1 MKRKAL
7 RAAFPHTLPVLTGY
21 AFLGLAYGILMQSA
35 GFPFWYPALISLV
48 VYAGSMQYAAVP
60 LLGAAFDPAGAF
72 FLTLMVNARHLFYG
86 VSMLEP
92 YRAAGKKT
100 PYLVFA
106 MSDETFSVNVSA
118 CPPEGV
124 DRGWFMF
131 WVSLLDQFY
140 WVAASA
146 LGGLL
151 GRVLTVSTKGIEF
164 VMTALFVTIFTGQWM
179 EDREHR
185 PALVRLRAVVSFGFW
200 GGQFYSARDGA
211 YCIAA
216 ACNAART
223 GQKGGGTMT
232 TAQSLI
238 TIGIIALGTVFTRFL
253 PFWLFPKGKP
263 APRIVAYLGK
273 VLPCA
278 VMGLLVVYCLKDVQ
292 PAAAPYGLPE
302 LIAVAATAGLHV
314 WKKNTLLSV
323 GVGTV
328 LYMLLVQLVF
338 V

>member
-124 DRGWFMF
+124 DRGWFYF
-131 WVSLLDQFY
+131 FVSLLDEFY
-140 WVAASA
+140 WFLGATLGGI

-151 GRVLTVSTKGIEF
+151 RFNTEGLDF
-164 VMTALFVTIFTGQWM
+164 VMTAMFVVIFMDQWLK
-179 EDREHR
+179 EKHH
-185 PALVRLRAVVSFGFW
+185 F
-200 GGQFYSARDGA
+200 SAW
-211 YCIAA
+211 
-216 ACNAART
+216 
-223 GQKGGGTMT
+223 
-232 TAQSLI
+232 
-238 TIGIIALGTVFTRFL
+238 IG
-253 PFWLFPKGKP
+253 
-263 APRIVAYLGK
+263 
-273 VLPCA
+273 
-278 VMGLLVVYCLKDVQ
+278 
-292 PAAAPYGLPE
+292 
-302 LIAVAATAGLHV
+302 LIASVACLLIFGADNFLIPTMICILVALTALRKPV
-314 WKKNTLLSV
+314 EAKTQEAVK
-323 GVGTV
+323 
-328 LYMLLVQLVF
+328 
-338 V
+338 

>member
-1 MKRKAL
+1 MCPKKGMRRAARFGAVREGQEIMKRKAL

-100 PYLVFA
+100 LYLVFA

-118 CPPEGV
+118 
-124 DRGWFMF
+124 WFMF

-185 PALVRLRAVVSFGFW
+185 PALVGLGASVLCLALFGAGNFILP
-200 GGQFYSARDGA
+200 AMA
-211 YCIAA
+211 
-216 ACNAART
+216 
-223 GQKGGGTMT
+223 
-232 TAQSLI
+232 LI
-238 TIGIIALGTVFTRFL
+238 
-253 PFWLFPKGKP
+253 
-263 APRIVAYLGK
+263 
-273 VLPCA
+273 VLL
-278 VMGLLVVYCLKDVQ
+278 LLVMR
-292 PAAAPYGLPE
+292 PALDKKG
-302 LIAVAATAGLHV
+302 AVR
-314 WKKNTLLSV
+314 
-323 GVGTV
+323 
-328 LYMLLVQLVF
+328 
-338 V
+338 

>member
-1 MKRKAL
+1 MRRAARFGAVREGQEIMKRKAL

-118 CPPEGV
+118 CPPEGMGWKKPYLIFGMCDETFSINCTVTPPEGV

-185 PALVRLRAVVSFGFW
+185 PALVGLGASVLCLELFGAGNFILP
-200 GGQFYSARDGA
+200 AMA
-211 YCIAA
+211 
-216 ACNAART
+216 
-223 GQKGGGTMT
+223 
-232 TAQSLI
+232 LI
-238 TIGIIALGTVFTRFL
+238 
-253 PFWLFPKGKP
+253 
-263 APRIVAYLGK
+263 
-273 VLPCA
+273 VLL
-278 VMGLLVVYCLKDVQ
+278 LLVMR
-292 PAAAPYGLPE
+292 PALDKKG
-302 LIAVAATAGLHV
+302 AVR
-314 WKKNTLLSV
+314 
-323 GVGTV
+323 
-328 LYMLLVQLVF
+328 
-338 V
+338 

>member
-1 MKRKAL
+1 MPEKGHAKGGAVWRGPG
-7 RAAFPHTLPVLTGY
+7 RARDYEEESIAGGVSPHAAVLTGY

-185 PALVRLRAVVSFGFW
+185 PALVGLGASVLCLALFGAGNFILP
-200 GGQFYSARDGA
+200 AMA
-211 YCIAA
+211 
-216 ACNAART
+216 
-223 GQKGGGTMT
+223 
-232 TAQSLI
+232 LI
-238 TIGIIALGTVFTRFL
+238 
-253 PFWLFPKGKP
+253 
-263 APRIVAYLGK
+263 
-273 VLPCA
+273 VLL
-278 VMGLLVVYCLKDVQ
+278 LLVMR
-292 PAAAPYGLPE
+292 PALDKKG
-302 LIAVAATAGLHV
+302 AVR
-314 WKKNTLLSV
+314 
-323 GVGTV
+323 
-328 LYMLLVQLVF
+328 
-338 V
+338 

>member
-48 VYAGSMQYAAVP
+48 VYAGSMQYAAVS

-164 VMTALFVTIFTGQWM
+164 VMTALFVTILQASGWKTESTARRWWDWAHQCCASRCSGRGILFCPRW
-179 EDREHR
+179 
-185 PALVRLRAVVSFGFW
+185 RLL
-200 GGQFYSARDGA
+200 
-211 YCIAA
+211 YC
-216 ACNAART
+216 C
-223 GQKGGGTMT
+223 
-232 TAQSLI
+232 
-238 TIGIIALGTVFTRFL
+238 
-253 PFWLFPKGKP
+253 
-263 APRIVAYLGK
+263 
-273 VLPCA
+273 
-278 VMGLLVVYCLKDVQ
+278 CL
-292 PAAAPYGLPE
+292 
-302 LIAVAATAGLHV
+302 
-314 WKKNTLLSV
+314 
-323 GVGTV
+323 
-328 LYMLLVQLVF
+328 
-338 V
+338 

>member
-1 MKRKAL
+1 MRRAARFGAVREGQEIMKRKAL

-86 VSMLEP
+86 ISMLDK
-92 YRAAGKKT
+92 YRNTGWKKNFLIYGMADESFSINCAAAV
-100 PYLVFA
+100 PA
-106 MSDETFSVNVSA
+106 
-118 CPPEGV
+118 GV

-185 PALVRLRAVVSFGFW
+185 PALVGLGASVLCLALFGAGNFILP
-200 GGQFYSARDGA
+200 AMA
-211 YCIAA
+211 
-216 ACNAART
+216 
-223 GQKGGGTMT
+223 
-232 TAQSLI
+232 LI
-238 TIGIIALGTVFTRFL
+238 
-253 PFWLFPKGKP
+253 
-263 APRIVAYLGK
+263 
-273 VLPCA
+273 VLL
-278 VMGLLVVYCLKDVQ
+278 LLVMR
-292 PAAAPYGLPE
+292 PALDKKG
-302 LIAVAATAGLHV
+302 AVR
-314 WKKNTLLSV
+314 
-323 GVGTV
+323 
-328 LYMLLVQLVF
+328 
-338 V
+338 

>member
-86 VSMLEP
+86 VSMLE
-92 YRAAGKKT
+92 
-100 PYLVFA
+100 FA

-185 PALVRLRAVVSFGFW
+185 PALVGLGASVLCLALFGAGNFILP
-200 GGQFYSARDGA
+200 AMA
-211 YCIAA
+211 
-216 ACNAART
+216 
-223 GQKGGGTMT
+223 
-232 TAQSLI
+232 LI
-238 TIGIIALGTVFTRFL
+238 
-253 PFWLFPKGKP
+253 
-263 APRIVAYLGK
+263 
-273 VLPCA
+273 VLL
-278 VMGLLVVYCLKDVQ
+278 LLVMR
-292 PAAAPYGLPE
+292 PALDKKG
-302 LIAVAATAGLHV
+302 AVR
-314 WKKNTLLSV
+314 
-323 GVGTV
+323 
-328 LYMLLVQLVF
+328 
-338 V
+338 

>member
-1 MKRKAL
+1 MHTDRPRAISSAL
-7 RAAFPHTLPVLTGY
+7 RAAIPPTLPILAGFV
-21 AFLGLAYGILMQSA
+21 FLGITCGVYSVSLGLPWWTPTLMA
-35 GFPFWYPALISLV
+35 CLIF
-48 VYAGSMQYAAVP
+48 AGSAEFVVASMLVGPFAP
-60 LLGAAFDPAGAF
+60 LQAFVTVF
-72 FLTLMVNARHLFYG
+72 IVNARHLFYG

-185 PALVRLRAVVSFGFW
+185 PALVGLGASVLCLALFGAGNFILP
-200 GGQFYSARDGA
+200 AMA
-211 YCIAA
+211 
-216 ACNAART
+216 
-223 GQKGGGTMT
+223 
-232 TAQSLI
+232 LI
-238 TIGIIALGTVFTRFL
+238 
-253 PFWLFPKGKP
+253 
-263 APRIVAYLGK
+263 
-273 VLPCA
+273 VLL
-278 VMGLLVVYCLKDVQ
+278 LLVMR
-292 PAAAPYGLPE
+292 PALDKKG
-302 LIAVAATAGLHV
+302 AVR
-314 WKKNTLLSV
+314 
-323 GVGTV
+323 
-328 LYMLLVQLVF
+328 
-338 V
+338 

>member
-1 MKRKAL
+1 MLRHSIL
-7 RAAFPHTLPVLTGY
+7 RARFSDAE
-21 AFLGLAYGILMQSA
+21 
-35 GFPFWYPALISLV
+35 
-48 VYAGSMQYAAVP
+48 
-60 LLGAAFDPAGAF
+60 
-72 FLTLMVNARHLFYG
+72 VNARHLFYG

-185 PALVRLRAVVSFGFW
+185 PALVGLGRIGAVPRVVR
-200 GGQFYSARDGA
+200 GGEFYSARDGA

-216 ACNAART
+216 ACKLDKRRAMDD
-223 GQKGGGTMT
+223 GTKPDHHWDNRAGYSVHT
-232 TAQSLI
+232 
-238 TIGIIALGTVFTRFL
+238 FFRFGC
-253 PFWLFPKGKP
+253 FPAGKR
-263 APRIVAYLGK
+263 ARIVAYLGK
-273 VLPCA
+273 RCPSCDGPVGGVLFEGCA
-278 VMGLLVVYCLKDVQ
+278 VVVV
-292 PAAAPYGLPE
+292 APYGLPE

-314 WKKNTLLSV
+314 
-323 GVGTV
+323 
-328 LYMLLVQLVF
+328 
-338 V
+338 